1 MSPSKK
7 PPSPARSAMGGI
19 LFIAALL
26 VLMLLWRGVEVVAD
40 WFWFQEVGYETIF
53 SVTLLNQLKVGAF
66 FGVAFFIIFYL
77 NLYLATRFSSQGYW
91 VDRDDLIHIPPWES
105 GTQPIGT
112 LVLLASLLFS
122 LFAALRGSAQWEN
135 YLRFLYGTP
144 FGTADPLF
152 NRDIGF
158 YVFQL
163 PFLKDLYGW
172 LMTVLIITILGTG
185 VVYFI
190 RRSFQFIPP
199 QTLRIAPAA
208 RKHLIV
214 LGACLFFVGT
224 WGAWIAL
231 YEMLYSKRGV
241 VFGPGYTDVNT
252 QLLMLK
258 VLIVVT
264 ALCGLTILSML
275 FRRDWKVPAVG
286 VGAFLAVLIIGTGNL
301 PVSGP
306 EIQSN
311 PRRDRP
317 GEALPGKEYSIHPYG
332 LRVELHQGP
341 GIPRRGYP
349 DPGRP
354 APQRADHQEHPPLGS
369 CSRSSPPTASSRKSA
384 PTTNL
389 STWTTTGTP
398 STASYRQVMLSA
410 RELSYRALPSR
421 TWVNE
426 HLTYTHGYGAVL
438 GPVNRISPE
447 GLPEF
452 FIKDIPPVSSG
463 EIKITRPEIYYG
475 ETSNEYVFVRG
486 KRPEFDYPVGEKNV
500 YSQYQGKGG
509 VPLSFLRKVL
519 FAIRFG
525 AFNILL
531 SDELT
536 GDSRIMY
543 YRKIQDR
550 VSRAAPFIHLDPDS
564 YLVISTEGRLLWILD
579 GYTTTDRFPYSEPIG
594 NLGNYIRNSVKAVV
608 DAYDGTLS
616 LYISRP
622 QGPDHPNVCP
632 DVPRR
637 AQAPGGDARR
647 IAKAHPLSPGPPLH
661 PGPNVLHLPHAGR
674 PGLLQQ
680 GRPLEHPAEGRG
692 GPDRGA

>member
-1 MSPSKK
+1 MPLSSSSCCSGAESRSSPTGSGF
-7 PPSPARSAMGGI
+7 RRWVI
-19 LFIAALL
+19 
-26 VLMLLWRGVEVVAD
+26 
-40 WFWFQEVGYETIF
+40 ETIF

-163 PFLKDLYGW
+163 PFLKHLYGW

-199 QTLRIAPAA
+199 QTLRIAPAP

-214 LGACLFFVGT
+214 LAACLFFVGT

-258 VLIVVT
+258 ILIVVT
-264 ALCGLTILSML
+264 AFCGLTILSVL
-275 FRRDWKVPAVG
+275 FRRDWRVPAVG

-301 PVSGP
+301 PVPRP

-311 PRRDRP
+311 PGRDRP
-317 GEALPGKEYSIHPYG
+317 GEALPGKEHPVHPYG

-341 GIPRRGYP
+341 GIPRRGHP

-354 APQRADHQEHPPLGS
+354 APQRADHQEHPPVGPCSAPRHLQPAPGNPHLLQVHRRGQRPVHHQRRTPAGHALRPGTLLPGPALPHLGQRTPDVHPRVWRRPRPRQPDFAGGAS
-369 CSRSSPPTASSRKSA
+369 RILHQGHSSRLFGRNQDHPAGDLLRGDFQRVRLRPRRNGRSSITLWAKKMF
-384 PTTNL
+384 
-389 STWTTTGTP
+389 TP
-398 STASYRQVMLSA
+398 ST
-410 RELSYRALPSR
+410 REKAACLFPS
-421 TWVNE
+421 
-426 HLTYTHGYGAVL
+426 
-438 GPVNRISPE
+438 
-447 GLPEF
+447 
-452 FIKDIPPVSSG
+452 
-463 EIKITRPEIYYG
+463 
-475 ETSNEYVFVRG
+475 
-486 KRPEFDYPVGEKNV
+486 
-500 YSQYQGKGG
+500 
-509 VPLSFLRKVL
+509 
-519 FAIRFG
+519 
-525 AFNILL
+525 
-531 SDELT
+531 
-536 GDSRIMY
+536 
-543 YRKIQDR
+543 
-550 VSRAAPFIHLDPDS
+550 
-564 YLVISTEGRLLWILD
+564 
-579 GYTTTDRFPYSEPIG
+579 
-594 NLGNYIRNSVKAVV
+594 
-608 DAYDGTLS
+608 
-616 LYISRP
+616 
-622 QGPDHPNVCP
+622 
-632 DVPRR
+632 
-637 AQAPGGDARR
+637 
-647 IAKAHPLSPGPPLH
+647 
-661 PGPNVLHLPHAGR
+661 
-674 PGLLQQ
+674 
-680 GRPLEHPAEGRG
+680 
-692 GPDRGA
+692 